1 MPLAIKTASAANRDA
16 SDAGA
21 PPSANS
27 LIWRST
33 VMLNEF
39 VDSFL
44 TGEWLSD
51 PERARR
57 ARLVV
62 RFGFLGLVFGMAY
75 AAFYFTIGHA
85 WGAWITVVCS
95 VAFGG
100 VPWLMRWTGRLKL
113 AGNMLSAIMTLG
125 FTGLVCV
132 EGGLR
137 GHAAAWLASVPLCA
151 LLLVGTKSAR
161 FWVLT
166 CFAIGSLVV
175 VAEIKEYNL
184 PMTYDAAWHPLLTS
198 AGYLGLILFMFV
210 LGLIFENGRKRAF
223 AKMQEALGKLASSNE
238 LLVILNRE
246 KTEFLG
252 IASHDLKNPLTTI
265 ITYAQ
270 ALEGSDDPADVPVVC
285 TAIQTAGTQMR
296 DLIVNL
302 LDSNAI
308 EEGRFNLKVEPC
320 ELSALIAQSVEHNRQ
335 SAARKEIALEIDTAA
350 GVWANADQSTT
361 VQVIDNLISNAIK
374 YSPFQTT
381 VRVTTSAENGEVL
394 VAVKDE
400 GPGIGTEDQ
409 ARLFGKFTRL
419 TARPTGGES
428 SNGLGLS
435 IVKKFAEA
443 MSGAV
448 ECRSILGSGATFV
461 VRLPAWEAV
470 PPDAETKQR
479 LACRPV

>member
-1 MPLAIKTASAANRDA
+1 MSLATKGSSDKSGGHSPGTVAGGADSFVARSQAKANQ
-16 SDAGA
+16 
-21 PPSANS
+21 
-27 LIWRST
+27 
-33 VMLNEF
+33 F

-44 TGEWLSD
+44 AEEWLAN
-51 PERARR
+51 PEEGRR
-57 ARLVV
+57 ARLIV

-75 AAFYFTIGHA
+75 AAFYFVIGHE
-85 WGAWITVVCS
+85 WGAWISVVCCI
-95 VAFGG
+95 AFGE
-100 VPWLMRWTGRLKL
+100 VPWLLRRTRRLPL
-113 AGNMLSAIMTLG
+113 AGNTLSAIMTLG
-125 FTGLVCV
+125 FTALICV

-151 LLLVGTKSAR
+151 LLLVGTRSAR
-161 FWVLT
+161 FWVLA

-175 VAEIKEYNL
+175 VAEIEEYNL
-184 PMTYDAAWHPLLTS
+184 PMTYDQAWHPLLTS

-210 LGLIFENGRKRAF
+210 LGLIFENGRARAF

-238 LLVILNRE
+238 LLVTLNRE

-270 ALEGSDDPADVPVVC
+270 ALEESDDPADVPVVC

-320 ELSALIAQSVEHNRQ
+320 KLSDLVAQSVDHNRQ
-335 SAARKEIALEIDTAA
+335 NAARKEIALEVDTAVE
-350 GVWANADQSTT
+350 VWAKADKSTT
-361 VQVIDNLISNAIK
+361 VQVLDNLISNAIK

-381 VRVTTSAENGEVL
+381 VRITTSSENGEVL
-394 VAVKDE
+394 LAVKDE
-400 GPGIGTEDQ
+400 GPGIGAEDQ
-409 ARLFGKFTRL
+409 AKLFGKFTRL
-419 TARPTGGES
+419 SARPTGGES

-435 IVKKFAEA
+435 IVKKFTEA

-448 ECRSILGSGATFV
+448 ECRSVLGSGATFT
-461 VRLPAWEAV
+461 VRLPAWEESPAAPGLPMV
-470 PPDAETKQR
+470 
-479 LACRPV
+479 